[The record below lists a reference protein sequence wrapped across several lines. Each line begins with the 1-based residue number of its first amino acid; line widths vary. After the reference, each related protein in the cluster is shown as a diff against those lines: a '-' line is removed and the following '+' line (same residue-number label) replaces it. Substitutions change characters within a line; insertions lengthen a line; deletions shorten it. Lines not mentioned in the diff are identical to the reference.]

1 VRPQLQRLIPMLE
14 LVKAQAVPAE
24 THPPARRCALSGAWA
39 VPSSFGG
46 LKRVADTRQATA
58 ASAAADGIGI
68 AVQSGE
74 VVAAQ
79 GAACDRL
86 YIVIDGHARL
96 VRSAHAFFDAWRCH
110 AGRCNADCFRQ
121 PPLIG
126 RR

>member
-1 VRPQLQRLIPMLE
+1 LG
-14 LVKAQAVPAE
+14 
-24 THPPARRCALSGAWA
+24 CAFEFRWFEA
-39 VPSSFGG
+39 
-46 LKRVADTRQATA
+46 VADTRHATA